1 MGQGSALFPHHCW
14 YKTIK
19 THHCRQESRPARV
32 FDTEEQ
38 TLLIAMAVGGGGGG
52 GEVDEGGGEEQV
64 GQGDPH
70 RQLQAPRPPR
80 PNSQHLDIGS

>member
-1 MGQGSALFPHHCW
+1 
-14 YKTIK
+14 
-19 THHCRQESRPARV
+19 
-32 FDTEEQ
+32 
-38 TLLIAMAVGGGGGG
+38 MAVGGGGGG

-64 GQGDPH
+64 GQGDRH